1 MGRTMRL
8 YEISVVAGLMLMGAG
23 SAAPASPWRV
33 ENVSLRID
41 SERES
46 TLTVR
51 ASDGAAGGLVN
62 IESKVR
68 LTDVEQSFVLGDK
81 LAVMGRAGR
90 TWSVVI
96 LDLAKGQEI
105 DSFACALP
113 QRLSTNRI
121 AYVEWYP
128 DHFVEPR
135 EVVLIYDLT
144 KSPMEN
150 RLPGVRAARIPAPIT
165 DISAAVGLPVY
176 PEWNVR
182 NRSYR
187 NAVENP

>member
-1 MGRTMRL
+1 MRL
-8 YEISVVAGLMLMGAG
+8 YGISIAAGLMLMGAG
-23 SAAPASPWRV
+23 LAAPASPWRV
-33 ENVSLRID
+33 ASLSLHID

-51 ASDGAAGGLVN
+51 AANAATGAMVN
-62 IESKVR
+62 IKSKVQ
-68 LTDVEQSFVLGDK
+68 LTEVGQSFVLGDK
-81 LAVMGRAGR
+81 LAVMGKAGR
-90 TWSVVI
+90 TWSVAI
-96 LDLAKGQEI
+96 LDLAKRQEI
-105 DSFACALP
+105 DWFYCAVP
-113 QRLSTNRI
+113 QRLSTNWI

-144 KSPMEN
+144 KSPIEN
-150 RLPGVRAARIPAPIT
+150 RLPGVRAAGIPAPIM
-165 DISAAVGLPVY
+165 DISVAVGLPVY